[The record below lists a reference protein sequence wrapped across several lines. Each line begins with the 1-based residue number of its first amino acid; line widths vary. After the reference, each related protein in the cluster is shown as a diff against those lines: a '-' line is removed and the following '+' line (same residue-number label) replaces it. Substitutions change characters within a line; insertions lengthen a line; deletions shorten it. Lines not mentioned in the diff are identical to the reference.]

1 MKAPNQQLAKWPSAK
16 SGIYTSSRMMAISCV
31 LAFMLGCG
39 AEKTDIEYIESAKS
53 LSASGDTKSYA
64 IELKN
69 ALQRNPQNSEARFLL
84 GQYYADNQLGAPAEK
99 ELEKAIEY
107 GMKPAE
113 VVLELT
119 KAFYYQY
126 AFSRLLEYSDTI
138 PAISADD
145 KAEILFYRGA
155 SWINLGNIE
164 KAQVEFEA
172 SVNVAPESVYGKVSQ
187 GYLYL
192 IFDKPTTTKEIAES
206 LTTTAPENAEVFLL
220 LARSQLALKQPT
232 ESASS
237 MEKALSL
244 QPNRLQLYVDTAR
257 VQISAQK
264 FAEAEKNVDHV
275 LKLAPKHLPSN
286 ILKATLR
293 LRDKDFE
300 AAREHADQALT
311 LSEVNKQA
319 KLISG
324 MANFYLENWESARD
338 RLMSI
343 QDFVK
348 PGHVSQ
354 RMLAYAEFK
363 LGYAQTANEIIST
376 MGDLS
381 NADSRLLKGFGA
393 EFARKGKLNEA
404 SSLFET
410 AAGLNTDDA
419 DSLTKLGILKL
430 TQDDASGLADL
441 EKALEKDGDSTWARA
456 ALARY
461 YLKTGETTKS
471 VQIVEELLKLA
482 PDNVDSYLLAAEIY
496 ANLTDYDKASNVLD
510 KALSISKEN
519 PSVLIMKSKLA
530 FAKGDLEQTNSYLQQ
545 AIAAAPSHEYALM
558 AYYRLNKST
567 DGKDDAIKAIDNA
580 IKLSPDNDKLKFLRV
595 MYLTDERKNNEAVAT
610 LSLINSS
617 SPLYP
622 RAQDLAAN
630 IELRSGNK
638 DKALTHYQNW
648 ISADKRDY
656 RPYLA
661 AARILT
667 SQNDLRKALST
678 IDDGLNE
685 SPSNQGLLRARIKLL
700 LDNDQVNQANQAASK
715 YNSNFGKD
723 ATIEMIL
730 GSFYAKKEDYK
741 KAKAHLQDS
750 FDLTPTSRAL
760 IGLAELDIRTKNV
773 DAAIKKLDQ
782 WISEHPDDQ
791 AVRLYKAN
799 LALSE
804 NGRADKQEAVKQ
816 YTAMIET
823 NPNNYV
829 ALNNLAWVLGEVGRI
844 NDAVSHAAKAYQ
856 LKPELPA
863 IVDTYGYLLLI
874 SGNVDE
880 ALGILQQAYSASNN
894 NPSIAYHYA
903 MALSQNGKKSEAK
916 TLLSKLE
923 KEDFPE
929 KSAAAEL
936 FKTL

>member
-1 MKAPNQQLAKWPSAK
+1 MKAPKQHLVEQPPERL
-16 SGIYTSSRMMAISCV
+16 GFRMSSRMVAASCI
-31 LAFMLGCG
+31 LAFLVGCG
-39 AEKTDIEYIESAKS
+39 ADKSDIEYLASAKT
-53 LSASGDTKSYA
+53 LAASGDTKSYV

-69 ALQRNPQNSEARFLL
+69 ALQKNPQNAEARFLL
-84 GQYYADNQLGAPAEK
+84 GQYYASNQQGAPAEK
-99 ELEKAIEY
+99 ELEKAVEY
-107 GMKPAE
+107 GLQPAD
-113 VVLELT
+113 VILEMVQS
-119 KAFYYQY
+119 FYYQY
-126 AFSRLLEYSDTI
+126 AFNRLLEYSDSMPTVS
-138 PAISADD
+138 PDK
-145 KAEILFYRGA
+145 KAEVLFYRGV
-155 SWINLGNIE
+155 SWINLGDID

-172 SVNVAPESVYGKVSQ
+172 ATNVAPDSEYGKISQ

-192 IFDKPTTTKEIAES
+192 IFDKPSTANVIATELTAANTES
-206 LTTTAPENAEVFLL
+206 AEAFLL
-220 LARSQLALKQPT
+220 LARSQLALKQLN
-232 ESASS
+232 ESATS

-264 FAEAEKNVDHV
+264 YEEAEKNVDHV
-275 LKLAPKHLPSN
+275 LEIAPKHLPSN

-293 LRDKDFE
+293 LRDKDYS
-300 AAREHADQALT
+300 AAREHADQAIA

-319 KLISG
+319 KLLSG
-324 MANFYLENWESARD
+324 MANFYLENWESARN

-348 PGHVSQ
+348 PDHISH

-381 NADSRLLKGFGA
+381 NADSKLLKGFGA
-393 EFARKGKLNEA
+393 ELARKGKLNEA

-430 TQDDASGLADL
+430 TQDDSSGLADL

-461 YLKTGETTKS
+461 YLKTGETNKS
-471 VQIVEELLKLA
+471 VQIVEELIKLA
-482 PDNVDSYLLAAEIY
+482 PKNVDSYLLAAEIY
-496 ANLTDYDKASNVLD
+496 ANLKEYEKASNTLD

-519 PSVLIMKSKLA
+519 PSVLILKSKLA
-530 FAKGDLEQTNSYLQQ
+530 YAKGDLEQTNHYLHL
-545 AIAAAPSHEYALM
+545 AIDAAPSHEYALM
-558 AYYRLNKST
+558 AYYRLNRST
-567 DGKDDAIKAIDNA
+567 EEKENAIKAIDLA
-580 IKLSPDNDKLKFLRV
+580 IKNTPDNDKLKFLRV
-595 MYLTDERKNNEAVAT
+595 MYLTDESKNNEAVKT
-610 LSLINSS
+610 LSLLEPSS
-617 SPLYP
+617 ALYS

-638 DKALTHYQNW
+638 DNALTHYQNW
-648 ISADKRDY
+648 INADKRDY

-661 AARILT
+661 AARVLT
-667 SQNDLRKALST
+667 SQNNLRKALST
-678 IDDGLNE
+678 IDEGLKE
-685 SPSNQGLLRARIKLL
+685 SPANQGLLRARIKLL
-700 LDNDQVNQANQAASK
+700 VDNNQVNQANQAASK

-730 GSFYAKKEDYK
+730 GSYYAKKEDYK
-741 KAKAHLQDS
+741 KAIRHIKDS

-760 IGLAELDIRTKNV
+760 IGLAELDIRTNNV
-773 DAAIKKLDQ
+773 EGAIKRLDQ
-782 WISEHPDDQ
+782 WISQHPNDQ

-816 YTAMIET
+816 YTAMIKT

-856 LKPELPA
+856 LKPEVPA

-874 SGNVDE
+874 SGNTDD
-880 ALGILQQAYSASNN
+880 ALGILQQAYAASND

-903 MALSQNGKKSEAK
+903 MALSQNGEKSEAK
-916 TLLSKLE
+916 ALLSKLE
-923 KEDFPE
+923 KEEFPE
-929 KSAAAEL
+929 KDAAAEL